1 VQSLT
6 TTTNSTSKNKDRSTS
21 HSGYDHG
28 KVKTMSR
35 QCQRNDKLAKVPTKI
50 VRVQDNATTTFDVN
64 NQNNKENEQEPE
76 SFNLIALSGFQMRQ
90 MRNGQMVRNSGKQVF
105 TEPWY

>member
-1 VQSLT
+1 MPMT
-6 TTTNSTSKNKDRSTS
+6 TRRSR
-21 HSGYDHG
+21 SG
-28 KVKTMSR
+28 
-35 QCQRNDKLAKVPTKI
+35 NDKSAEVPTKM

-64 NQNNKENEQEPE
+64 NQNSKENEQEPE